1 MYIPTSFSALLHSDL
16 GLLLLSIWNSSLG
29 DGLERVV
36 IKFASIIV
44 LQEAASMLQD
54 GIPIQIALDRL
65 NKCFEKAWSS
75 SARTLKLE

>member
-1 MYIPTSFSALLHSDL
+1 
-16 GLLLLSIWNSSLG
+16 
-29 DGLERVV
+29 VV

-65 NKCFEKAWSS
+65 NKCFEKA
-75 SARTLKLE
+75 